1 MGKVKKYDAAW
12 KKRLHEALEKV
23 EGNQNQAAKIMGVSQ
38 STVRQVMVRDTGL
51 SGRWLS
57 KRPNTQTMHRAV
69 QPMSDAEA
77 IEKENA
83 LMAQGLESMGIT
95 GQSKAEA
102 MAFMGFGKNSLGSV
116 RQLIGGGVVKL
127 FSDLMGDISQI
138 RDELSSGVDDDRER
152 MLRED
157 KSSMIKHV
165 LEAYDRANKAALTD
179 AVVKQKMEERKGGGS
194 RGKPGFTPVA
204 VTAIQINEPKEVKLT
219 APSPEQG
226 ADSKPNLQS

>member
-1 MGKVKKYDAAW
+1 MGKIKYDDAW

-23 EGNQNQAAKIMGVSQ
+23 EGNQSKAAKIMGVSQ
-38 STVRQVMVRDTGL
+38 ATLRQVMARDAGL
-51 SGRWLS
+51 SGCWLS

-83 LMAQGLESMGIT
+83 LMSKGLEEMGIM
-95 GQSKAEA
+95 GHSKAEA
-102 MAFMGFGKNSLGSV
+102 MAFMSFGQNSLGSV

-138 RDELSSGVDDDRER
+138 RDELAAGVDDDRER
-152 MLRED
+152 ILRED

-165 LEAYDRANKAALTD
+165 LEAYDRANKAALTE
-179 AVVKQKMEERKGGGS
+179 AVVKQKMEERKGGGA

-204 VTAIQINEPKEVKLT
+204 AIQINDPKEVNLSPT
-219 APSPEQG
+219 ANANPKS
-226 ADSKPNLQS
+226 NV

>member
-1 MGKVKKYDAAW
+1 
-12 KKRLHEALEKV
+12 
-23 EGNQNQAAKIMGVSQ
+23 
-38 STVRQVMVRDTGL
+38 
-51 SGRWLS
+51 
-57 KRPNTQTMHRAV
+57 
-69 QPMSDAEA
+69 
-77 IEKENA
+77 
-83 LMAQGLESMGIT
+83 
-95 GQSKAEA
+95 
-102 MAFMGFGKNSLGSV
+102 
-116 RQLIGGGVVKL
+116 
-127 FSDLMGDISQI
+127 MGDISQI

-204 VTAIQINEPKEVKLT
+204 VAVQINQPKEVKLAT
-219 APSPEQG
+219 PTKEG